1 MDGYITIGTK
11 LSTKELDKELNN
23 MKRDLNKYEKEN
35 EVLLNQKAK
44 IELDTREAN
53 KKIEDLNRKL
63 DDNINKQRAL
73 IMQRDSIPEYQKQFD
88 STTYDNLNRQIISLQ
103 REYDKYSNLHAK
115 TNTEIN
121 KQELQLNDINNKI
134 KENAMAHE
142 VVKNKIIEANQ
153 ELQKQQ
159 SLENINNGLNG
170 VISKVSKWGL
180 ALIGIRGA
188 YSLIS
193 RAMST
198 ISQQDESFR
207 QQVEYIQW
215 ALAKVIEP
223 LVRWIL
229 SLVQEIMGYIND
241 IWHFFFGHDLF
252 KGPEEFASSMKTASK
267 SAKEIQKYLAGFDEM
282 NILGNNTQASAGTGL
297 GGSGLDI
304 TPKFNEKP
312 IASGI
317 NFVKEKVKEL
327 KKNTDEA
334 MESFEHPEQYEQTF
348 DKWGGFILNISKFF
362 TGETKKNIGIGDW
375 FGSKFKQTWGSIK
388 GLFTGD
394 FTDMFLGKAK
404 ADKAMRDIIKGI
416 KTKWSGFIGFIQET
430 GFYTG
435 VYLKENISG
444 VGDGIKKLA
453 TDTSKKIKDVFGL
466 FKTHNKGINT
476 GVNELYNSTLGKLT
490 SIFNLGKTG
499 TEEASKNASKLWTSI
514 NGVLENIKN
523 GSKTTTDDVK
533 KDFGA
538 ITGGVG
544 GMQATPNENSG
555 LYALMKNTFTKI
567 KGISGTT
574 STEVEKDFTNIGNN
588 TEANENTGLLG
599 LMNKT
604 YSKIKSLAKT
614 TTDEVT
620 NSFSKTN
627 GEKAGKSFSQGLV
640 EFLTKGFNLSIE
652 KINEWLS
659 KLKGIKI
666 NFGGQV
672 LSFANLP
679 ILKRIGLA
687 KGTILNN
694 PGRGVPIG
702 GAIAGESGREA
713 VLPLSDARLLEELG
727 STIGR
732 YITINLTNVTELD
745 GTTIARKMKN
755 LTNNDNFLR
764 NR

>member
-23 MKRDLNKYEKEN
+23 MKRDLSKYEKEN

-73 IMQRDSIPEYQKQFD
+73 IMQRDSIPEYQRQFD

-103 REYDKYSNLHAK
+103 KEYDKYSNLHAK

-142 VVKNKIIEANQ
+142 VVKSKIIEANQ

-297 GGSGLDI
+297 GGGVDI

-312 IASGI
+312 IANGI

-327 KKNTDEA
+327 KENTEEA

-348 DKWGGFILNISKFF
+348 GKWGDFILNISKFF

-404 ADKAMRDIIKGI
+404 ADKAMGDIIKGI
-416 KTKWSGFIGFIQET
+416 KTKWSGFIGFIKET

-444 VGDGIKKLA
+444 VGDGIKKLG

-466 FKTHNKGINT
+466 FKTQNKGINT

-499 TEEASKNASKLWTSI
+499 TEEASKNAGKLWTSI

-523 GSKTTTDDVK
+523 GSKLTTDDVK

-555 LYALMKNTFTKI
+555 LYALMKNTFNKI

-574 STEVEKDFTNIGNN
+574 STEVEKNFTNIGNN

-627 GEKAGKSFSQGLV
+627 GEKAGKNFSQGLV

-702 GAIAGESGREA
+702 GAIAGEAGREA